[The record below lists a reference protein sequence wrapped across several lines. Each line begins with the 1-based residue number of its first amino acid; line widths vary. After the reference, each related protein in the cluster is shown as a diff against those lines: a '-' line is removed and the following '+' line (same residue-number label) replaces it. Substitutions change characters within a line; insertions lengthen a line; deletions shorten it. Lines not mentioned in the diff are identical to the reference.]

1 MRKEPVFFENSKVP
15 VWLSKF
21 APIEI
26 SAITLGLVVFAR
38 GTLSQRTK
46 RHETI
51 HYYQYL
57 ETFIIGFLLIYF
69 FDYLYCAVIKKKG
82 FTRDA
87 YRSIRFEQEAYANDD
102 DEEYLNNRIKYSW
115 INYRLGGS

>member
-1 MRKEPVFFENSKVP
+1 MRKEPIFFENSKVP

-57 ETFIIGFLLIYF
+57 ETFIIGFLLIYL
-69 FDYLYCAVIKKKG
+69 FDYLYCAIIKKKG

-87 YRSIRFEQEAYANDD
+87 YRSIRFEQEAYANDGN
-102 DEEYLNNRIKYSW
+102 EEYLNTRDKYSW